1 MIPCLWNVNYDTV
14 VAKWNVGPELLED
27 VLALAGDSADNVPG
41 VPGIGPKIAAS
52 LLNQFGSLEN
62 LLDKVDEAKQTK
74 RRENHIAHKDKAIL
88 SRELVEL
95 VRTVPKELFRG
106 VMVEENVGDFR
117 MEAMDSQRLLAF
129 YEEMGFRTIKRRVQD
144 KLTQTKRKGGRQSS
158 SRRKKATIPE
168 PADYEDVPF

>member
-1 MIPCLWNVNYDTV
+1 MIDPMSMERVNYDTV
-14 VAKWNVGPELLED
+14 VAKWNVGPELLGD

-62 LLDKVDEAKQTK
+62 LLDKVDEVKQTK
-74 RRENHIAHKDKAIL
+74 RRENLIAHKDKAIL

-106 VMVEENVGDFR
+106 VMVEDNVGDFR
-117 MEAMDSQRLLAF
+117 M
-129 YEEMGFRTIKRRVQD
+129 
-144 KLTQTKRKGGRQSS
+144 
-158 SRRKKATIPE
+158 
-168 PADYEDVPF
+168 